1 MCISYHLVISL
12 YWEVL
17 LLDFL
22 FLHFIN
28 LLIYIIYLFILF
40 RLFIDY
46 NIIDSLYQILM

>member
-1 MCISYHLVISL
+1 MCISYHLVIS
-12 YWEVL
+12 L

-28 LLIYIIYLFILF
+28 LLIYIIYCFILF

-46 NIIDSLYQILM
+46 NITDSLYQILM